1 MNLYERFNKSLL
13 WDKINQYQAFSWIDI
28 FDNANLNL
36 LWLTKYH
43 NRSCNSLAEDLDDDN
58 LAKIIAGMFVFNWN
72 IEYNLLKENWL
83 KNGDFS
89 KTYTEKKTEK
99 NTETGTENNNVKNN
113 VSAFDDENYTNKDEE
128 VSTKN
133 NENNGTNDVER
144 TYITNGYNSAHIKS
158 KIDYVEYLQKNN
170 FFDTIIKDVNDLLTM
185 NIVVE
190 DD

>member
-28 FDNANLNL
+28 FDNASLNL
-36 LWLTKYH
+36 LWLNKYH
-43 NRSCNSLAEDLDDDN
+43 SRSCNSLAEDLDDDN
-58 LAKIIAGMFVFNWN
+58 LAKIIAGMFVFKWN

-89 KTYTEKKTEK
+89 TTYTEKKSEK

-113 VSAFDDENYTNKDEE
+113 VSAFDDENYANKDEE

-144 TYITNGYNSAHIKS
+144 TYTTNGYNSAQIKN
-158 KIDYVEYLQKNN
+158 KIDYIEYLQKNK
-170 FFDTIIKDVNDLLTM
+170 FFDTIITDVNNLLTM
-185 NIVVE
+185 NIVME

>member
-28 FDNANLNL
+28 FDNASLNL
-36 LWLTKYH
+36 LWLNKYH
-43 NRSCNSLAEDLDDDN
+43 SRSCNSLAEDLDDDN

-72 IEYNLLKENWL
+72 VEYNLLKENWL

-89 KTYTEKKTEK
+89 TTYTEKKTEK

-144 TYITNGYNSAHIKS
+144 TYTTNGYNSAQIKN
-158 KIDYVEYLQKNN
+158 KIDYIEYLQKNK
-170 FFDTIIKDVNDLLTM
+170 FFDSIITDVNNLLTM
-185 NIVVE
+185 NIVME

>member
-28 FDNANLNL
+28 FDNASLNL
-36 LWLTKYH
+36 LWLNKYH
-43 NRSCNSLAEDLDDDN
+43 SRSCNSLAEDLDDDN

-89 KTYTEKKTEK
+89 TTYTEKKSEK

-144 TYITNGYNSAHIKS
+144 TYTTNGYNSAQIKN
-158 KIDYVEYLQKNN
+158 KIDYIEYLQKNK
-170 FFDTIIKDVNDLLTM
+170 FFDTIITDVNNLLTM
-185 NIVVE
+185 NIVME

>member
-13 WDKINQYQAFSWIDI
+13 WDKTNQYQTFGWIDI
-28 FDNANLNL
+28 FDNASLNL
-36 LWLTKYH
+36 LWLNKYH
-43 NRSCNSLAEDLDDDN
+43 SRSCNSLAEDLDDDN
-58 LAKIIAGMFVFNWN
+58 IAKIIAGMFVFKWN
-72 IEYNLLKENWL
+72 NEYNLLKENWL

-144 TYITNGYNSAHIKS
+144 TYTTNGYNSAHIKN
-158 KIDYVEYLQKNN
+158 KIDYIEYLQKIN
-170 FFDTIIKDVNDLLTM
+170 FFDIIMTDVNNLLTM

>member
-13 WDKINQYQAFSWIDI
+13 WDKINQYQTFSWIDI
-28 FDNANLNL
+28 FDNASLNL
-36 LWLTKYH
+36 LWLNKYH
-43 NRSCNSLAEDLDDDN
+43 SRSCNSLAEDLDDDN

-89 KTYTEKKTEK
+89 TTYTEKKSEK

-144 TYITNGYNSAHIKS
+144 TYTTNGYNSAQIKN
-158 KIDYVEYLQKNN
+158 KIDYIEYLQKNK
-170 FFDTIIKDVNDLLTM
+170 FFDIIITDVNNLLTM
-185 NIVVE
+185 NIVME